1 MKRRVVVTGLGV
13 ISPAGNDVNTFWK
26 SLCDGV
32 SCADKITKYDASRLT
47 TQIACEVKGFDPT
60 LYTDKKSARRMDG
73 FTQYAIA
80 ASVQAMKDSG
90 LDVTK
95 EDATRMGVI
104 IGSGIGGLTT
114 LMDQT
119 YTLIEKGP
127 SRISPFFIAMMIS
140 NMAAG
145 MVSIQLGLKGPSA
158 CVVTACA
165 SGNNSLGTS
174 YRHIQYGDADVMVAG
189 GSECT
194 IVELAMAGF
203 CSAQAMSC
211 RNDDPKHASRPF
223 DKDRDGFVMGEGSG
237 IVVLEELEHAKA
249 RGAKIYAE
257 MVGYGMSSDAYH
269 MTAPPADGEG
279 GARAMQNCI
288 NDAGAKPEEVD
299 YVNAHGT
306 STPLG
311 DTGETAAI
319 KRVFKEHA
327 YKLSVSGTKSMIGHM
342 LGAAGGVEFIATVL
356 SVKNDLITPTINL
369 VTPDP
374 ACDLDYVPN
383 KAKQKTVNLAISNS
397 FGFGGHNATVAVKKY
412 IG

>member
-1 MKRRVVVTGLGV
+1 MKRRVVITGLGV
-13 ISPAGNDVNTFWK
+13 ISPAGNDIDTYWK
-26 SLCDGV
+26 NLCDGV
-32 SCADKITKYDASRLT
+32 SCADKITKFDSSRLS

-60 LYTDKKSARRMDG
+60 LYMDKKSARRMDS
-73 FTQYAIA
+73 FTQYAMA

-90 LDVTK
+90 LDITK
-95 EDATRMGVI
+95 SDPTRMGVI

-140 NMAAG
+140 NMASG

-189 GSECT
+189 GAEST
-194 IVELAMAGF
+194 ILELAMAGF

-237 IVVLEELEHAKA
+237 IVILEELEHAKA

-257 MVGYGMSSDAYH
+257 MAGYGMSSDAFH
-269 MTAPPADGEG
+269 MTAPPSDGEG
-279 GARAMQNCI
+279 GARAMENCVK
-288 NDAGAKPEEVD
+288 DAGAKPEDID
-299 YVNAHGT
+299 YINSHGT

-311 DTGETAAI
+311 DVGETAAI

-327 YKLSVSGTKSMIGHM
+327 YKLSVSSTKSMIGHM
-342 LGAAGGVEFIATVL
+342 LGAAGGAEFIATVL
-356 SVKNDLITPTINL
+356 TVKN
-369 VTPDP
+369 
-374 ACDLDYVPN
+374 
-383 KAKQKTVNLAISNS
+383 
-397 FGFGGHNATVAVKKY
+397 
-412 IG
+412 

>member
-145 MVSIQLGLKGPSA
+145 MV
-158 CVVTACA
+158 
-165 SGNNSLGTS
+165 
-174 YRHIQYGDADVMVAG
+174 
-189 GSECT
+189 
-194 IVELAMAGF
+194 
-203 CSAQAMSC
+203 
-211 RNDDPKHASRPF
+211 
-223 DKDRDGFVMGEGSG
+223 
-237 IVVLEELEHAKA
+237 
-249 RGAKIYAE
+249 
-257 MVGYGMSSDAYH
+257 
-269 MTAPPADGEG
+269 
-279 GARAMQNCI
+279 
-288 NDAGAKPEEVD
+288 
-299 YVNAHGT
+299 
-306 STPLG
+306 
-311 DTGETAAI
+311 
-319 KRVFKEHA
+319 FK
-327 YKLSVSGTKSMIGHM
+327 
-342 LGAAGGVEFIATVL
+342 
-356 SVKNDLITPTINL
+356 KN
-369 VTPDP
+369 
-374 ACDLDYVPN
+374 
-383 KAKQKTVNLAISNS
+383 
-397 FGFGGHNATVAVKKY
+397 FG
-412 IG
+412 

>member
-1 MKRRVVVTGLGV
+1 MKRRVVITGLGV
-13 ISPAGNDVNTFWK
+13 ISPAGNDIDTYWK
-26 SLCDGV
+26 NLCDGV
-32 SCADKITKYDASRLT
+32 SCADKITKFDSSRLS

-60 LYTDKKSARRMDG
+60 LYMDKKSARRMDS
-73 FTQYAIA
+73 FTQYAMA

-90 LDVTK
+90 LDITK
-95 EDATRMGVI
+95 SDPTRMGVI

-140 NMAAG
+140 NMASG

-189 GSECT
+189 GAEST
-194 IVELAMAGF
+194 ILELAMAGF

-257 MVGYGMSSDAYH
+257 MAGYGMSSDAFH
-269 MTAPPADGEG
+269 MTAPPSDGEG
-279 GARAMQNCI
+279 GARAMENCVK
-288 NDAGAKPEEVD
+288 DAGAKPEDID
-299 YVNAHGT
+299 YINSHGT

-311 DTGETAAI
+311 DVGETAAI

-327 YKLSVSGTKSMIGHM
+327 YKLSVSSTKSMIGHM
-342 LGAAGGVEFIATVL
+342 LGAAGGAEFIATVL
-356 SVKNDLITPTINL
+356 TVKNDLITPTINL
-369 VTPDP
+369 VNPDP

-383 KAKQKTVNLAISNS
+383 KAKQKTVNMAISNS

>member
-13 ISPAGNDVNTFWK
+13 ISPAGNDIDTYWK
-26 SLCDGV
+26 NICEGV
-32 SCADKITKYDASRLT
+32 SCADKITKFDASRLT
-47 TQIACEVKGFDPT
+47 TQIAFEVKGFDPT

-73 FTQYAIA
+73 FTQYAMA
-80 ASVQAMKDSG
+80 ASIQAMKDSG
-90 LDVTK
+90 LDITK

-104 IGSGIGGLTT
+104 IGSGIGGLNT

-189 GSECT
+189 GAEST
-194 IVELAMAGF
+194 IVELAMGGF

-223 DKDRDGFVMGEGSG
+223 DKDRDGFVMGEGAG

-257 MVGYGMSSDAYH
+257 MVGYGMSSDSFH

-279 GARAMQNCI
+279 GARAMENCVK
-288 NDAGAKPEEVD
+288 DAGAKPEEVD

-311 DTGETAAI
+311 DIGETAAI

-327 YKLSVSGTKSMIGHM
+327 YKLSVSSTKSMIGHM
-342 LGAAGGVEFIATVL
+342 LGAAGGAEFIATVL

-369 VTPDP
+369 VNPDP